1 MEDTGDTGDAG
12 KSSAPK
18 TRDTRDTTDT
28 ADATGTAG
36 PGRRLGTLD
45 VVTPMPGTV
54 APLSAVPD
62 PLFAAGTVG
71 PGMAVVPD
79 PGVEYVTVCAPVEGV
94 VTRLMPH
101 LFLILTDEGLPV
113 LVHIGIDTAQ
123 LDGQGYSLHVEQGCR
138 VQVGER
144 ITTYAPL
151 SIGRLGFDPIVSVVM
166 MQQDG
171 GVEEGLMPGEPSEPG
186 DVLFRF

>member
-1 MEDTGDTGDAG
+1 MEDAG
-12 KSSAPK
+12 KAQ
-18 TRDTRDTTDT
+18 T
-28 ADATGTAG
+28 AETSRQAG
-36 PGRRLGTLD
+36 VLD

-79 PGVEYVTVCAPVEGV
+79 PGVEYVTVCAPVSGV

-101 LFLILTDEGLPV
+101 LFLILSDEGLPV
-113 LVHIGIDTAQ
+113 LVHLGIDTAQ
-123 LDGQGYSLHVEQGCR
+123 LDGQGYSLHAEQGQR

-151 SIGRLGFDPIVSVVM
+151 YIGRLGFDPIVAVVM

-171 GVEEGLMPGEPSEPG
+171 EVDGGLIPGEPCEPG

>member
-1 MEDTGDTGDAG
+1 MKDA
-12 KSSAPK
+12 
-18 TRDTRDTTDT
+18 RDTVRPGTTDT
-28 ADATGTAG
+28 AGE
-36 PGRRLGTLD
+36 PGESGEFGASRRLGPLD

-101 LFLILTDEGLPV
+101 LFLILTDDGLPV

-123 LDGQGYSLHVEQGCR
+123 LDGQGYSLHVEQGHR
-138 VQVGER
+138 VRVGER
-144 ITTYAPL
+144 VTTYAPL
-151 SIGRLGFDPIVSVVM
+151 SIGRLGFDPIVAVVM

>member
-1 MEDTGDTGDAG
+1 MEDAG
-12 KSSAPK
+12 KSV
-18 TRDTRDTTDT
+18 
-28 ADATGTAG
+28 TGSVPGSVPGSVAG
-36 PGRRLGTLD
+36 AETGTLD

-79 PGVEYVTVCAPVEGV
+79 PGVEYVTVCSPVAGV
-94 VTRLMPH
+94 LTRLMPH
-101 LFLILTDEGLPV
+101 LFLVTTDDGLPV

-123 LDGQGYSLHVEQGCR
+123 LDGQGYSTHVEQGTR
-138 VQVGER
+138 VQVGQR
-144 ITTYAPL
+144 VTTYAPL
-151 SIGRLGFDPIVSVVM
+151 SIGRLGFDPIVAVVM